1 MPATIGLSP
10 ASVVGVG
17 PGGTGSSA
25 GHEPIPAATRSYRN
39 QARRSRPA
47 TATPGLSP
55 RRMTPRPVRSV
66 DPPPTLEQAPTR
78 RITRIDAGPWPRR
91 KTPPPARSLRPMV
104 TGKALRTAAAV
115 GTPHIGASTDS
126 LQPPSSDRLVSDS
139 IDDSRETRRAP
150 QLPGRPFGSDSI
162 GVGSIRCSS
171 SRRSRRCAWSDA
183 ACRAGIRWRRPCPS
197 A

>member
-1 MPATIGLSP
+1 MVLTSAGRGEWRIDRPPRSRP
-10 ASVVGVG
+10 
-17 PGGTGSSA
+17 SA
-25 GHEPIPAATRSYRN
+25 GHEPMPPGAMHSN
-39 QARRSRPA
+39 PSQARRSQP
-47 TATPGLSP
+47 ATPGLSP
-55 RRMTPRPVRSV
+55 RRITPRPVRSV

-91 KTPPPARSLRPMV
+91 KTPPLARSLRPTAADGM
-104 TGKALRTAAAV
+104 LRTAAAV

-126 LQPPSSDRLVSDS
+126 LQPPSPDRLVSDS

-150 QLPGRPFGSDSI
+150 RLPGRPFGSDSI